1 MGEIYEIAQQTKY
14 RFLGIDEA
22 YKMKRTKLVM
32 DEMHKLANFLR
43 SLNMNTAEFAP
54 SQLYEHKLCVTSASH
69 ADVVAL
75 VVRVVCVC
83 LLVWYV

>member
-54 SQLYEHKLCVTSASH
+54 SQL
-69 ADVVAL
+69 
-75 VVRVVCVC
+75 
-83 LLVWYV
+83 

>member
-1 MGEIYEIAQQTKY
+1 MMGEIYEIAQQTKC

-54 SQLYEHKLCVTSASH
+54 SQL
-69 ADVVAL
+69 
-75 VVRVVCVC
+75 
-83 LLVWYV
+83 